1 MNMRIVIYKCRN
13 GRRDKLMKRVIKIM
27 VALIFLILATF
38 FIFKIIKNEG
48 DVAVKFQHIELEK
61 APEKIQE
68 LIPRYLSE
76 ERALAC
82 KIDGKIYIV
91 VTRGEKGTA
100 GYSAGLDRIEKVN
113 NNKSF
118 NLVVHAKYKDPK
130 PDEMVAQIITYP
142 VTVVKTE
149 LEGLPDKIKLEKDYE
164 E

>member
-1 MNMRIVIYKCRN
+1 
-13 GRRDKLMKRVIKIM
+13 MKRGVVGILLAIILI
-27 VALIFLILATF
+27 VAAIFT
-38 FIFKIIKNEG
+38 FKIIKNKGEG
-48 DVAVKFQHIELEK
+48 EVKFQNIEVDK

-82 KIDGKIYIV
+82 SIDGKVYII

-100 GYSAGLDRIEKVN
+100 GYSAGLEKIEKVKV
-113 NNKSF
+113 NKKNY

-142 VTVVKTE
+142 VIVVKTE
-149 LEGLPDKIKLEKDYE
+149 LEGLPDKIKLEVDYE

>member
-1 MNMRIVIYKCRN
+1 MKRIVI
-13 GRRDKLMKRVIKIM
+13 GVLIAIILVLG
-27 VALIFLILATF
+27 LIFIP
-38 FIFKIIKNEG
+38 KIIKNEG
-48 DVAVKFQHIELEK
+48 DGQLKFQSIELEE

-91 VTRGEKGTA
+91 VTRGEKNTA
-100 GYSAGLDRIEKVN
+100 GYSAGLEKIEKI
-113 NNKSF
+113 KSDKNF

-149 LEGLPDKIKLEKDYE
+149 LEGLPDKIKLEVDYE

>member
-1 MNMRIVIYKCRN
+1 MKGKTIGFLLAIIIV
-13 GRRDKLMKRVIKIM
+13 LVVVFVPKI
-27 VALIFLILATF
+27 L
-38 FIFKIIKNEG
+38 KNEG
-48 DVAVKFQHIELEK
+48 DKQVKFQNIEVEK

-82 KIDGKIYIV
+82 KIDDEIYIV
-91 VTRGEKGTA
+91 LTRGEKGTA
-100 GYSAGLDRIEKVN
+100 GYSAGLEKIETIKN
-113 NNKSF
+113 DKNF
-118 NLVVHAKYKDPK
+118 NLVVHARYKDPK

-149 LEGLPDKIKLEKDYE
+149 LQGLPDKIKLEVDYE

>member
-1 MNMRIVIYKCRN
+1 MRRGVI
-13 GRRDKLMKRVIKIM
+13 GI
-27 VALIFLILATF
+27 LIAIILILGVI
-38 FIFKIIKNEG
+38 FIPRIIKKEG
-48 DVAVKFQHIELEK
+48 EVEVKFQNVEVNE

-82 KIDGKIYIV
+82 KIDGKIYII

-100 GYSAGLDRIEKVN
+100 GYSAGLEKIEEIK
-113 NNKSF
+113 NKQNYS
-118 NLVVHAKYKDPK
+118 LVVHAKYKDPK

-149 LEGLPDKIKLEKDYE
+149 LEGLPDKIKLEIEYE

>member
-1 MNMRIVIYKCRN
+1 
-13 GRRDKLMKRVIKIM
+13 MKRGVIGILL
-27 VALIFLILATF
+27 AIGLILSAI

-48 DVAVKFQHIELEK
+48 EGEVKFQNVEVDK

-82 KIDGKIYIV
+82 NIDGKIYII

-100 GYSAGLDRIEKVN
+100 GYSAGLDKIEKIK
-113 NNKSF
+113 NKKNY

-142 VTVVKTE
+142 VIVVKTE
-149 LEGLPDKIKLEKDYE
+149 LEGLPDKIQLEIDYE